1 MDNVRWGTVEPVKCN
16 DDYYG
21 ELSINAFGTYSC
33 ECSSNLTEEEIT
45 NVLVNALKQYINNLS
60 SVDTMNLSRNINLE
74 EIINIANQNNLGIIF
89 KDVTISVKLT
99 QDSLSKIFAM

>member
-1 MDNVRWGTVEPVKCN
+1 MDNVRWGTEEPIKCN

-21 ELSINAFGTYSC
+21 ELSINSFGTYSC
-33 ECSSNLTEEEIT
+33 EYSGNLTDTEIT
-45 NVLVNALKQYINNLS
+45 NILVNALKQYINNLS